1 MKCKRILLLFLIV
14 LFCLPVLS
22 CRQSGENRNP
32 DETLAGGTGDESRE
46 LTDIEKRAQETDFLP
61 PLDFEGAT
69 VTTYSFRENYE
80 TDTEGSG
87 EETSDL
93 VLDSIYQ
100 RNRSVERRLHV
111 FLDNQV
117 SNVATW
123 GEYATELSILGMN
136 GSDAYQIIYTM
147 GNSAIQAGNTG
158 IFRDVNALEYLSLDA
173 AWWWK
178 DAMDALSFD
187 GKTYRFLVGDIC
199 LTNYTKAGMVLVNST
214 DYNAHFT
221 EEGIDGL
228 YDLAIAGNW
237 TVEELKTRAAEVYT
251 DLNQDGLDLTGGD
264 YIGLAVG
271 NFEYLKYLEYGFD
284 VQRYS
289 RDDEGYV
296 VLDYDLE
303 RASQA
308 VDAMIDLIFRTDG
321 VYWQE
326 EYLKTSDFA
335 AGNILFTVMQLGALS
350 NATLREMEDLYGMM
364 PLPKLDRNQSSYMSN
379 IQNSSTLVAVP
390 NTCRDTAFVSAV
402 IEALCTESYR
412 TVVLPFF
419 EISLKIQYSRDSRMG
434 EIIDLVSEGA
444 TKNFLYEYQASGGCG
459 VLISS
464 TVLMEV
470 NRISSNYDSVAGPTE
485 EMLLQMKKDLLSPP
499 AEPAE

>member
-1 MKCKRILLLFLIV
+1 MKYKRILLTV
-14 LFCLPVLS
+14 LLLLLCLPAVS
-22 CRQSGENRNP
+22 CRQSQDVQNP
-32 DETLAGGTGDESRE
+32 DEPLPVRTDEESRE
-46 LTDIEKRAQETDFLP
+46 LTDVEKRAQETDFLP
-61 PLDFEGAT
+61 ELDYEGNT
-69 VTTYSFRENYE
+69 ITTYSFRENYE
-80 TDTEGSG
+80 LDTEGSR

-93 VLDSIYQ
+93 VLDSVYQ
-100 RNRSVERRLHV
+100 RNQAVERRLNV
-111 FLDNQV
+111 VIDNRV
-117 SNVATW
+117 SNVSTW
-123 GEYATELSILGMN
+123 GEYAPELSILSMN
-136 GSDAYQIIYTM
+136 DLDEYQIIYTM
-147 GNSAIQAGNTG
+147 GNSAIQTGNTDV
-158 IFRDVNALEYLSLDA
+158 FRDVNSLEYLSLDA

-178 DAMDALSFD
+178 DAMEALSFD
-187 GKTYRFLVGDIC
+187 GKSYRFLVGDIC

-237 TVEELKTRAAEVYT
+237 TVEELKTRAAQVYT
-251 DLNQDGLDLTGGD
+251 DLNQDGLSLTGGD

-289 RDDEGYV
+289 RDEDGCV
-296 VLDYDLE
+296 ILDYDLE
-303 RASQA
+303 RASAA
-308 VDAMIDLIFRTDG
+308 VDSLIDLIFRTDG

-326 EYLKTSDFA
+326 DYLKISDFA
-335 AGNILFTVMQLGALS
+335 AGNILFTVAQLGALS

-364 PLPKLDRNQSSYMSN
+364 PLPKLDMNQREYMSN

-390 NTCRDTAFVSAV
+390 NTCRDTAFASAV

-419 EISLKIQYSRDSRMG
+419 EITLKIRYSKDSRMG

-459 VLISS
+459 VLIAS
-464 TVLMEV
+464 TVMMEV
-470 NRISSNYDSVAGPTE
+470 NRISSNFDSVGPSTE
-485 EMLLQMKKDLLSPP
+485 EMLRQMKERLNPS
-499 AEPAE
+499 AAG